1 MSAILLAILS
11 VFFPVI
17 ALFAALVYMFMGE
30 GTLALF
36 FFIWWVIWDDSGET
50 VN

>member
-11 VFFPVI
+11 VFFPVV
-17 ALFAALVYMFMGE
+17 ALIVAVLYMFMGE
-30 GTLALF
+30 ASLALF
-36 FFIWWVIWDDSGET
+36 FFIWWIIWDDSGET